1 MTTRP
6 RAKKRAAERGAP
18 AGAPRVYPF
27 AAVVGQEEMKLA
39 LVLGAVEP
47 LVGGVLVMGHRGTG
61 KSTAVRALAELLPP
75 LRRVS
80 GCVFNCDPED
90 AANLCPGC
98 LARLDADGRLP
109 RERAPV
115 PVVELPL
122 GATEDRVCGTIDI
135 GRALRD
141 GARTFE
147 PGLLARANRGF
158 LYVDEVNLLEDH
170 LVDLLLD
177 VSASGRNVV
186 EREGVSFSHPSRFVL
201 VGSGNPE
208 EGDLRPQLQ
217 DRFGLS
223 VEVRTDADIESRVEV
238 VERRMRFERDPE
250 AFAREWETEQESLRT
265 RLARARRTCANVEL
279 PAALLRAIAG
289 LCARHEVDG
298 HRGELT
304 IARASRALA
313 AFEGRKKVTADDV
326 RRVAPLALRHRLRR
340 DPLARTPGGA
350 HLDES
355 VRELFGGDGG
365 DEGSQQTTRGERRTT
380 RAERPV
386 TDGGDAR
393 GEASGRSA
401 EGERAGRDDGAE
413 HNAPT
418 LDAALPETSF
428 DERAR
433 PRSATPSSAVSTVN
447 GARRRVRAGGRA
459 DDSAAR
465 GRYVRARA
473 ANGVGGVVACDATL
487 RAVALDARAR
497 VKDDSPNSPPRVRAE
512 DLRFKRFRRKEGAL
526 YILAVDASGSM
537 AANRI
542 GQAKGALARLLR
554 TSYVRRD
561 RVALVAF
568 RGDAAQTLLPPSS
581 SSARARAALD
591 ALKVG
596 GATPLPSA
604 LLRALEIVRRERARG
619 ARDMRLVLFTDGR
632 ANVPLAAGVEGADAR
647 RQVALE
653 VERLGAEIRRAG
665 VETLVVD
672 TRERFTSAG
681 EGDALAL
688 ALGGRYTRLPS
699 REPGDAFARAFD
711 R

>member
-6 RAKKRAAERGAP
+6 RAKKRTEGKAAP
-18 AGAPRVYPF
+18 QSAPRAYPF

-39 LVLGAVEP
+39 LVLSAVEP

-61 KSTAVRALAELLPP
+61 KSTTVRALAELLPP
-75 LRRVS
+75 LRRVRA
-80 GCVFNCDPED
+80 CAFNCDPD
-90 AANLCPGC
+90 DVPNLCADC
-98 LARLDADGRLP
+98 LARLAREGRLP

-135 GRALRD
+135 ERALRD

-147 PGLLARANRGF
+147 TGLLARANRGF

-186 EREGVSFSHPSRFVL
+186 EREGMSYAHPARFVL

-223 VEVRTDADIESRVEV
+223 VEVRTDADVDSRVRV
-238 VERRMRFERDPE
+238 VERRVHFERDPE
-250 AFAREWETEQESLRT
+250 AFAREWEAEQESLRK
-265 RLARARRTCANVEL
+265 RLARAQRTRAAVEL
-279 PAALLRAIAG
+279 PAELLRAIAE

-313 AFEGRKKVTADDV
+313 AFEGRKRVTAEDV

-340 DPLARTPGGA
+340 DPLAQTPGGA
-350 HLDES
+350 GLDES
-355 VRELFGGDGG
+355 VRELFGD
-365 DEGSQQTTRGERRTT
+365 DEGDDAARQTSDGKQRKTRSERAPGKSDDERREPG
-380 RAERPV
+380 A
-386 TDGGDAR
+386 
-393 GEASGRSA
+393 RSA
-401 EGERAGRDDGAE
+401 VGERAGRDDGKE
-413 HNAPT
+413 RSAPT
-418 LDAALPETSF
+418 IDAAPPEESF

-433 PRSATPSSAVSTVN
+433 LPSATPSSSTRAAN
-447 GARRRVRAGGRA
+447 GARKHNRAGGRA
-459 DDSAAR
+459 DDSATR
-465 GRYVRARA
+465 GRYVRAVPS
-473 ANGVGGVVACDATL
+473 NGARGVVARDATL
-487 RAVALDARAR
+487 RAVAVNARAR
-497 VKDDSPNSPPRVRAE
+497 RDDDSSNLLLRVRAD
-512 DLRFKRFRRKEGAL
+512 DLRYKRFRRKEGTL

-561 RVALVAF
+561 RVALVSF
-568 RGDAAQTLLPPSS
+568 RGDSAQTLLPPSA

-591 ALKVG
+591 ALKIG

-604 LLRALEIVRRERARG
+604 LLRALEIIRRERARG
-619 ARDMRLVLFTDGR
+619 TRSMRLVLFTDGR
-632 ANVPLAAGVEGADAR
+632 ANVPVANGLEGADAR
-647 RQVALE
+647 RQIALE

-672 TRERFTSAG
+672 TRERFTGGG

-699 REPGDAFARAFD
+699 REPGEAVARAFN